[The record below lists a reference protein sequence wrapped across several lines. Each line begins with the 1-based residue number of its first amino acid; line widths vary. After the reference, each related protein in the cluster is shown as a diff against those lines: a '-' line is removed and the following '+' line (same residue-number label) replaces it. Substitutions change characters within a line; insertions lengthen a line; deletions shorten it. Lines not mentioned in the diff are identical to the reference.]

1 MKIVYSEFDSD
12 AVTKMMDDILDYRDT
27 LCKELILK
35 GASAGQIRTKQGRKL
50 ARFAMRCCTAVSW
63 IAAVFG
69 TVLTGCLFGPLAVLF
84 VGLSLMFSLYGLY
97 LLFDVRFAP
106 EEMPLSWLYTYQTLK
121 EMFLGDPRD
130 NKEEQKRADHVQY
143 QVYDE
148 RDPENLKHI
157 SDTVEYFGP
166 NKCKIQK
173 RLSDGDV
180 SIELESINKLLG
192 AANRLSKMRCLA
204 EASNKIEDFM
214 ENYGREN
221 VDVSI
226 SVKQMGENKG
236 EDDGMYVIT
245 LKEKAEQET
254 GTVIPT
260 EQAVLEIH
268 IPYAI
273 GKKMIVQHKDKKKQ
287 KTDTTLNL
295 AVFDSEYKYVKE
307 LCSMY
312 RAKIKKDW
320 KDKGKSEMS
329 PVFQKLLQLDQQENA
344 KRRKLKTEKQQV
356 RGDED
361 LQNLENDTMFEF
373 PEFPQE
379 IGADETGNT
388 DETIK
393 YRQ

>member
-1 MKIVYSEFDSD
+1 
-12 AVTKMMDDILDYRDT
+12 
-27 LCKELILK
+27 
-35 GASAGQIRTKQGRKL
+35 
-50 ARFAMRCCTAVSW
+50 
-63 IAAVFG
+63 
-69 TVLTGCLFGPLAVLF
+69 
-84 VGLSLMFSLYGLY
+84 
-97 LLFDVRFAP
+97 
-106 EEMPLSWLYTYQTLK
+106 
-121 EMFLGDPRD
+121 
-130 NKEEQKRADHVQY
+130 
-143 QVYDE
+143 
-148 RDPENLKHI
+148 
-157 SDTVEYFGP
+157 
-166 NKCKIQK
+166 
-173 RLSDGDV
+173 
-180 SIELESINKLLG
+180 
-192 AANRLSKMRCLA
+192 
-204 EASNKIEDFM
+204 
-214 ENYGREN
+214 
-221 VDVSI
+221 
-226 SVKQMGENKG
+226 
-236 EDDGMYVIT
+236 MYVIT

-273 GKKMIVQHKDKKKQ
+273 GKKMIVQNKDKKKQ

-361 LQNLENDTMFEF
+361 LQNRENDTMFEF
-373 PEFPQE
+373 PEFPLE